1 MTKEER
7 LMAATAYVKNRY
19 GDVSYSYQERD
30 AFLAGA
36 QAEADSK
43 RIGIKTKDDLPKDNN
58 DYWVVD
64 KNGNVSVKSG
74 FIVFDEELKEPC
86 LKMIS
91 GNKKAMSL
99 IGNRAFGAE
108 RNGRLV
114 KGRLINR
121 PI

>member
-1 MTKEER
+1 MENKINSGK
-7 LMAATAYVKNRY
+7 LDVDGVDLFV
-19 GDVSYSYQERD
+19 GDKIQQTNY
-30 AFLAGA
+30 
-36 QAEADSK
+36 
-43 RIGIKTKDDLPKDNN
+43 
-58 DYWVVD
+58 
-64 KNGNVSVKSG
+64 NGETYIAVYE
-74 FIVFDEELKEPC
+74 IAFDEELKEPC